1 MFNKRPSHAQDALD
15 KAIMDALLQLDVVPA
30 YSEEAFKIMN
40 HIERLE
46 KLKESNTPPRLS
58 PDTLAI
64 VIGNFLG
71 IAVIVGHERAHVV
84 TSKAFNL
91 LGKTLR

>member
-1 MFNKRPSHAQDALD
+1 MFKKKPSLAALALD
-15 KAIMDALLQLDVVPA
+15 KAIMEALLQLDVVPA

-40 HIERLE
+40 HIERLQ
-46 KLKESNTPPRLS
+46 KLKESNTSAQLS

-71 IAVIVGHERAHVV
+71 IAFIVGHERAHVV
-84 TSKAFNL
+84 TSKAMML
-91 LGKTLR
+91 VGKAIR

>member
-1 MFNKRPSHAQDALD
+1 MFNKRPHAEPALD
-15 KAIMDALLQLDVVPA
+15 KAITEALLQLDVVPA
-30 YSEEAFKIMN
+30 YSDEAFKIMN
-40 HIERLE
+40 HIERLQ
-46 KLKESNTPPRLS
+46 KLKESNTPQQLS

-84 TSKAFNL
+84 TSKALSFVI
-91 LGKTLR
+91 KAVR

>member
-1 MFNKRPSHAQDALD
+1 MFNKRPHHAVEALD
-15 KAIMDALLQLDVVPA
+15 KAITDALLQLDVVPA
-30 YSEEAFKIMN
+30 YSDEAFKIMN
-40 HIERLE
+40 HIDRLQ
-46 KLKESNTPPRLS
+46 KLKESNTPQKLS

-84 TSKAFNL
+84 TSKAFQL
-91 LGKTLR
+91 LGKAIR

>member
-1 MFNKRPSHAQDALD
+1 MFNKRPQPAIAALD
-15 KAIMDALLQLDVVPA
+15 KAIMEALTQLDLVPA

-71 IAVIVGHERAHVV
+71 IAMIVEYERAHVV
-84 TSKAFNL
+84 ASKAMQL
-91 LGKTLR
+91 LTKAVR